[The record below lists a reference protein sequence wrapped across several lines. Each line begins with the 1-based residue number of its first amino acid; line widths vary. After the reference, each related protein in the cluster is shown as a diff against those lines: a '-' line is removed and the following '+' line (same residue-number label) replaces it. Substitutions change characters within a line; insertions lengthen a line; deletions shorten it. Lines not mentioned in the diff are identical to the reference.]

1 MKSISALKQ
10 LSMKF
15 INRETISFLIVGSVN
30 TLASYLLYLLFLPF
44 FNYSVSYTISYILGV
59 FLSYFLNSVFVFKE
73 PLSWKKA
80 LTFPVVYL
88 AQYIISLVSIIIMVD
103 ILGMSEIISPLISI
117 VITIPI
123 VFIMSRKI
131 IKGKSKNAF

>member
-1 MKSISALKQ
+1 MKSINDLKQ

-30 TLASYLLYLLFLPF
+30 TVASYLLYLLFLPF
-44 FNYSVSYTISYILGV
+44 FNYSISYSISYLLGI
-59 FLSYFLNSVFVFKE
+59 FLSYLLNSVFVFKE

-88 AQYIISLVSIIIMVD
+88 AQYAISLVSIIIMVD
-103 ILGMSEIISPLISI
+103 LLGMSEIISPLISI
-117 VITIPI
+117 IITIPI
-123 VFIMSRKI
+123 VFIISRKI
-131 IKGKSKNAF
+131 IKGKAKNAI